1 MNTFKIN
8 KPHTATAMLEP
19 QQNSNVTLCS
29 LFLKIVGKYKYLSRE
44 LRFVT
49 DLCRCVVTTSG
60 SNQCTPVL
68 AVSAKT
74 KQIPQR
80 HMGRKSDNEKTTTR
94 EEGFCHIMWARRLKE
109 L

>member
-1 MNTFKIN
+1 MCCDN
-8 KPHTATAMLEP
+8 
-19 QQNSNVTLCS
+19 
-29 LFLKIVGKYKYLSRE
+29 
-44 LRFVT
+44 LRFKSVH
-49 DLCRCVVTTSG
+49 
-60 SNQCTPVL
+60 PVL

-80 HMGRKSDNEKTTTR
+80 HMGRKSDNEKATTR